1 MSQTQFSL
9 SRLQL
14 LLPSLFVLL
23 QGIGG
28 NEVFKVSGY
37 LQKMVPSTPSHIEN
51 LENKRLK
58 NSQTDR

>member
-37 LQKMVPSTPSHIEN
+37 LQKIKKWFQARQVILRT
-51 LENKRLK
+51 LRTK
-58 NSQTDR
+58 D